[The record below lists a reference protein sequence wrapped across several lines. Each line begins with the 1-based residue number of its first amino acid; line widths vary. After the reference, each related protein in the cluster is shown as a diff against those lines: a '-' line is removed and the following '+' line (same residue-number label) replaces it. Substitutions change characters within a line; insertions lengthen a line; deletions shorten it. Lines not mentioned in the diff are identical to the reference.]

1 MWTKYQEVI
10 VHRKAGAKK
19 VRSVTDQTG
28 DKTGDQTVIMTMTE
42 AHGEREGLAR
52 TATSELN
59 RRAQDGRKRPSARGG
74 RAAAAGRTPR
84 LGRGGQQRATEGSSM
99 EDDNDDDDSDEDEDY
114 EGSRG

>member
-42 AHGEREGLAR
+42 THGDRKGPAR
-52 TATSELN
+52 TATSERT
-59 RRAQDGRKRPSARGG
+59 RRAQDARKRASPRGG
-74 RAAAAGRTPR
+74 GRAGRTPR
-84 LGRGGQQRATEGSSM
+84 LGGGGQQRAREASSM
-99 EDDNDDDDSDEDEDY
+99 EDDNDDDDSDEDEEY
-114 EGSRG
+114 EGSGG